1 MKHRNLLIFLPE
13 KQTVS
18 PKEMIMNEQVTVYL
32 AKKIITMYPEQPFT
46 RAVAVKDGRILA
58 IGEPEDVMSW
68 LTKSPFTPHQ
78 VETAFQDKIL
88 MPGIVDAHTHVEL
101 QALIYTGHFVA
112 QIPWPRPEGGFYPVY
127 PTKANVIQRL
137 KTIDKTLPPEEPL
150 YAVAYDE
157 NKAGGF
163 LHINELDAVSME
175 RPILVSNLVF
185 HRFWVNSALLQK
197 AGISEDNLPPGIES
211 DASGKPN
218 GTLIEAKGLMSI
230 LPALPDL
237 MNITEEKIRNIL
249 PLFTK
254 GGYTTVC
261 DAAVGA
267 LGLQKSLA
275 TFRNLL
281 SAPETGIRVIA
292 FPWAKTGVVEAGS
305 LVKFIELVKKAGE
318 DNTETLRIGPVKL
331 YTDGS
336 IISHTSPIG
345 WPGYWDGSPEG
356 HMENDPEEIR
366 EMLIRCH
373 EAGLS
378 TVTHANS
385 RPGCQIVLDA
395 VKAAQTIKYRPDMR
409 HRIDHAY
416 NITSSQ
422 LQLAK
427 ALGVTVQFFTPQ
439 IYYYGDAHL
448 KIQGPDRA
456 HHMTPTGTAK
466 RLGVSWGFHNDPP
479 GTPQLP
485 WIGAWATVYRMTCD
499 SGTVL
504 GPDQRVTVEDVL
516 RAMTIEAAYQLHL
529 DQEIGSIEFG
539 KRADF
544 CVLEADPLEMDPAEL
559 KEIPVWGTLFSG
571 KPHPAQAN

>member
-1 MKHRNLLIFLPE
+1 
-13 KQTVS
+13 
-18 PKEMIMNEQVTVYL
+18 MNDCTIYL
-32 AKKIITMYPEQPFT
+32 ARNIITMNPEQPFA

-58 IGEPEDVMSW
+58 IGALEDVKYW
-68 LTKSPFTPHQ
+68 VEHSPFAPYH
-78 VETAFQDKIL
+78 VEAIFQDKVL

-112 QIPWPRPEGGFYPVY
+112 QIPWPKPGGGFHPVF
-127 PTKANVIQRL
+127 PTKMDVLQRL
-137 KTIDKTLPPEEPL
+137 KAIDESLPPDEPL

-157 NKAGGF
+157 NKVGGF
-163 LHINELDAVSME
+163 LHIDELDAVSKT

-185 HRFWVNSALLQK
+185 HRFWANSALLNK
-197 AGISEDNLPPGIES
+197 AGISKEDLPPGIEC
-211 DASGKPN
+211 DESGQPN
-218 GTLIEAKGLMSI
+218 GTLIESTGLISV

-237 MNITEEKIRNIL
+237 VNITRDKIENIL
-249 PLFTK
+249 PLFAQ
-254 GGYTTVC
+254 GGNTTIC

-267 LGLQKSLA
+267 LGFQKSID
-275 TFRNLL
+275 TFKSLL
-281 SAPETGIRVIA
+281 STPDTNIRIVA
-292 FPWAKTGVVEAGS
+292 LPWAKTGVVEAGS
-305 LVKFIELVKKAGE
+305 LENFIDLVKKAE
-318 DNTETLRIGPVKL
+318 VEAVDPFRIGPVKL

-336 IISHTSPIG
+336 IISRTSPIG

-356 HMENDPEEIR
+356 HMENDPKEIR

-395 VKAAQTIKYRPDMR
+395 VKEAQSIKYRPDIR

-422 LQLAK
+422 LRQAK
-427 ALGVTVQFFTPQ
+427 ELGVAVQFFTPQ

-456 HHMTPTGTAK
+456 HHMAPTGTAK

-485 WIGAWATVYRMTCD
+485 WLGAWATVHRRTLD
-499 SGTVL
+499 SGIVL
-504 GPDQRVTVEDVL
+504 GPEQCVTVEDAL
-516 RAMTIEAAYQLHL
+516 RAMTIEAAFQLHL
-529 DQEIGSIEFG
+529 DSEIGSIEFG

-544 CVLEADPLEMDPAEL
+544 CVLEEDPLEIDPMKL

-571 KPHPAQAN
+571 KPHPV

>member
-1 MKHRNLLIFLPE
+1 
-13 KQTVS
+13 
-18 PKEMIMNEQVTVYL
+18 MNEQVTVYV
-32 AKKIITMYPEQPFT
+32 AKKIITMNPEQRFA
-46 RAVAVKDGRILA
+46 RAVAIKDGRILSV
-58 IGEPEDVMSW
+58 GEPDAVVEW
-68 LTKSPFTPHQ
+68 LKKSPFTAYEM
-78 VETAFQDKIL
+78 VTDFQDKIL

-101 QALIYTGHFVA
+101 QALIYSGHFVA

-127 PTKANVIQRL
+127 PSKAEVLQRL
-137 KTIDKTLPPEEPL
+137 RDIDRELPAEEPL

-163 LHINELDAVSME
+163 LHIDELDAVSKT

-185 HRFWVNSALLQK
+185 HRFWANSALLRK
-197 AGISEDNLPPGIES
+197 AGISENDLPPGIES
-211 DASGKPN
+211 DESGKPN
-218 GTLIEAKGLMSI
+218 GTLIEAKGLMAVR
-230 LPALPDL
+230 PALPDL
-237 MNITEEKIRNIL
+237 VNITEEKIQYTL

-267 LGLQKSLA
+267 FGFQKSLGI
-275 TFRNLL
+275 FQHLQSSPESNL
-281 SAPETGIRVIA
+281 RVVA
-292 FPWAKTGVVEAGS
+292 LPWAKTGATEAGS
-305 LVKFIELVKKAGE
+305 LDHFIELIKKTSNE
-318 DNTETLRIGPVKL
+318 DMENFRIGPVKL

-336 IISHTSPIG
+336 IISRTSPIG

-356 HMENDPEEIR
+356 HMENDPQEIR

-395 VKAAQTIKYRPDMR
+395 VKEAQSIKYRPDMR

-422 LQLAK
+422 LRLAK
-427 ALGVTVQFFTPQ
+427 ALGVSVQFFTPQ

-456 HHMTPTGTAK
+456 HNMTPTGTAK

-485 WIGAWATVYRMTCD
+485 WLGAWATVHRMTLD

-504 GPDQRVTVEDVL
+504 GPEHCVTVEDAL

-529 DQEIGSIEFG
+529 DSEIGSIEFG

-544 CVLEADPLEMDPAEL
+544 CVLEDDPLEIEPMDL
-559 KEIPVWGTLFSG
+559 KEIPVWGTIFSG
-571 KPHPAQAN
+571 YPNQAQGSCQ

>member
-1 MKHRNLLIFLPE
+1 
-13 KQTVS
+13 
-18 PKEMIMNEQVTVYL
+18 MNEQVTVYL
-32 AKKIITMYPEQPFT
+32 AKKIITMNPEQRFA
-46 RAVAVKDGRILA
+46 RAVVVKDGRILSV
-58 IGEPEDVMSW
+58 GEPDAVVDW
-68 LTKSPFTPHQ
+68 LKKSPFAPYKM
-78 VETAFQDKIL
+78 ETEFQDKIL

-101 QALIYTGHFVA
+101 QALIYSGHFVA

-127 PTKANVIQRL
+127 PNKADVLQRL
-137 KTIDKTLPPEEPL
+137 SDIDQELPAEEPL

-163 LHINELDAVSME
+163 LHIDELDAVSKT
-175 RPILVSNLVF
+175 RPILISNLVF
-185 HRFWVNSALLQK
+185 HRFWANSALLKK
-197 AGISEDNLPPGIES
+197 AGISEDDLPPGIEC
-211 DASGKPN
+211 DESGKAN
-218 GTLIEAKGLMSI
+218 GTLIEAKGLMAV

-237 MNITEEKIRNIL
+237 VNITEEKIRYTL
-249 PLFTK
+249 PLFTT

-267 LGLQKSLA
+267 FGFQKSLG
-275 TFRNLL
+275 TFQHLQSSPESNL
-281 SAPETGIRVIA
+281 RVVA
-292 FPWAKTGVVEAGS
+292 LPWAKTGATEAGS
-305 LVKFIELVKKAGE
+305 LDHFIELIKKTSNE
-318 DNTETLRIGPVKL
+318 DMETFRIGPVKL

-336 IISHTSPIG
+336 IISRTSPIG

-356 HMENDPEEIR
+356 HMENDPQEIR

-373 EAGLS
+373 AAGLS

-395 VKAAQTIKYRPDMR
+395 IKEAQSIKYRPDMR

-422 LQLAK
+422 LRLAK
-427 ALGVTVQFFTPQ
+427 ALGVSVQFFTPQ

-456 HHMTPTGTAK
+456 HNMTPTGTAK

-485 WIGAWATVYRMTCD
+485 WLGAWATVHRMTLD

-504 GPDQRVTVEDVL
+504 GPEQCVTVGDAL

-529 DQEIGSIEFG
+529 DQELGSIEFG

-544 CVLEADPLEMDPAEL
+544 CVLEDDPLEIEPMDL

-571 KPHPAQAN
+571 NPNPAQGT